1 MSTANSSFSSSSS
14 PSSEKLEHQE
24 PTNNRRRIRTIN
36 DVNDESRT
44 EGWRVIGAEIE
55 IANEIDTISEVGY
68 LYYGLNKEL
77 TSEMVKKDRKR
88 EEAQKNLELER
99 SKESESDG
107 VDMVAPQLEDVG
119 PSEEEEEACEE
130 IGERDSEVI
139 DVVGTSQGDEIMEV
153 TDDER
158 TYEEKVLILSNLKK
172 TNITPSP
179 LLPHQPLAPFWQN
192 LMMQR
197 PLLSLFPPVAAPIQ
211 MDPMDLSVN
220 SAPME
225 EEEDGE
231 KLEEDNYDA
240 ENVGNGDQMLDFV
253 VGFGDEE
260 EMDDHYEEEQEE
272 GNFGAGASSEGE
284 EKIVDLFAGHP
295 DGLKAINRAMNY
307 NFLHATNGLKTRN
320 KYKRFIMKNTESLK
334 ATESILEPMYE
345 KYFVQKQKEKER
357 RRKVR
362 AEARTFNN
370 RPERLLF
377 RPF

>member
-24 PTNNRRRIRTIN
+24 PTINRRRIRTIN
-36 DVNDESRT
+36 DVNDES
-44 EGWRVIGAEIE
+44 
-55 IANEIDTISEVGY
+55 IDTISEVGY

-99 SKESESDG
+99 SKESESDE

-153 TDDER
+153 TDDEM

-192 LMMQR
+192 SMMQR

-240 ENVGNGDQMLDFV
+240 ENMGNGDQILDFA

-284 EKIVDLFAGHP
+284 EKIVELFAGHP

-307 NFLHATNGLKTRN
+307 NFLDATNGLKTRN

-334 ATESILEPMYE
+334 AIESILEPMYE

-362 AEARTFNN
+362 TEARTFNN